1 MPAGWQQLVI
11 ELDGREPD
19 LAEAVLVELGAVSVT
34 LSDAGDNPVLEPG
47 PGETPLWASTRLTA
61 LFDATLDLENIAATL
76 RSRLAPDSPLQFR
89 IEALADRDWEREWL
103 KDFGPMRF
111 GQSLWVCPRGSEL
124 PEPGAILV
132 ELDPGLAFGTGTHPT
147 TALCLE
153 WLDSLDLPGRT
164 VIDYGSGSGILAIA
178 ALKLG
183 ARTATAFDIDPQA
196 IIATRDN
203 AERNGVAER
212 LAVTLSPGDL
222 ETPADIVVANILAG
236 PLIELATKVLD
247 LTITGGKLALS
258 GILSSQVAEVEAA
271 YARGL
276 RFDSPAF
283 LEQDGQTWARLTGIR
298 L

>member
-1 MPAGWQQLVI
+1 MRGGWQQLVI
-11 ELDGREPD
+11 DLDGREPD
-19 LAEAVLVELGAVSVT
+19 AVEALLLEQGAASVT
-34 LSDAGDNPVLEPG
+34 LSDAGDDPVLEPG
-47 PGETPLWASTRLTA
+47 PGETPLWARTRLTG
-61 LFDATLDLENIAATL
+61 LFDAALDLEAVADTV
-76 RSRLAPDSPLQFR
+76 RERLAPDSPLSYR
-89 IEALADRDWEREWL
+89 IEALDDRDWEREWL

-111 GQSLWVCPRGSEL
+111 GRSLWVCPYGSEL
-124 PEPGAILV
+124 PEPDAIVV

-153 WLDSLDLPGRT
+153 WLDSLELEGCT

-183 ARTATAFDIDPQA
+183 AAAATAYDIDPQA
-196 IIATRDN
+196 VLASRDN
-203 AERNGVAER
+203 AKRNGVADR
-212 LAVTLSPGDL
+212 LEVTLCPADL
-222 ETPADIVVANILAG
+222 ETPADVVVANILAG
-236 PLIELATKVLD
+236 PLVELATEILD

-271 YARGL
+271 YASGL